1 MKKLT
6 IPSVDDSVFVAYH
19 CEPIREFVLD
29 FCGSSAVFA
38 IGTVSVPGIVAR
50 ATERDYLL
58 LVANA
63 LPTLLTGD
71 VATLLDFIR
80 KDAEFRAHHGWGA
93 MPDHY
98 CPPRKKEPIGS
109 LQGLAFCQGVLGLL
123 FSYKCFCDDKGWQ
136 YLPSERRL
144 KAVAISK
151 LEKDK
156 SRRASYGARWIFRE
170 VCRANDLRCCPYCNA
185 EYVYSLEGKTSQDW
199 MARSPLDHFFPKSL
213 YPYFATA
220 LCNLIP
226 CCSRCNS
233 GSKLSDNPVAVALS
247 PAGLAS
253 VDLKMTHPYLHDL
266 SSSGHFQY
274 SSVSVE
280 LMSGL
285 SDDEV
290 AELEF
295 CPTVTGSD
303 AERANASVD
312 EFNLLDVYSKLYGR
326 EVKDIPQRLMLLRS
340 GYYREMVKLLAR
352 RKRVSD
358 DRTGLV
364 ARTVKRLLMGCELD
378 ANRINQERLSKVMI
392 DLCRQL
398 DPKGMIRQ

>member
-6 IPSVDDSVFVAYH
+6 IPSVDDSVFVACH
-19 CEPIREFVLD
+19 CEPIREFILD
-29 FCGSSAVFA
+29 FCGSSAAFE
-38 IGTVSVPGIVAR
+38 IGTVSVSGIVAR

-63 LPTLLTGD
+63 LPTLLTGN

-80 KDAEFRAHHGWGA
+80 KDAEFRTQHGWGV

-98 CPPRKKEPIGS
+98 CPPRKKEAIGS
-109 LQGLAFCQGVLGLL
+109 LQGLAFCQKVLGLL
-123 FSYKCFCDDKGWQ
+123 FSYKCFCNDRGWQ

-144 KAVAISK
+144 KAVAISR

-156 SRRASYGARWIFRE
+156 LRRTLYGARWVFRE

-185 EYVYSLEGKTSQDW
+185 EYVYSLEGKTRLDW
-199 MARSPLDHFFPKSL
+199 TARSPLDHFFPRSL

-233 GSKLSDNPVAVALS
+233 GSKLSDNPVSVTMGT
-247 PAGLAS
+247 AGNAS
-253 VDLKMTHPYLHDL
+253 VSMKMAHPYLHDFASL
-266 SSSGHFQY
+266 GRFQY
-274 SSVSVE
+274 SNVTVE

-285 SDDEV
+285 PDDSV
-290 AELEF
+290 AELEY
-295 CPTVTGSD
+295 CPSATGLD
-303 AERANASVD
+303 ATLANASVE

-340 GYYREMVKLLAR
+340 GYYLEMVKLLVG
-352 RKRVSD
+352 RKRVGD
-358 DRTGLV
+358 DRTGQV
-364 ARTVKRLLMGCELD
+364 ARTVKRLLMGCELN